1 MISAR
6 LSPTPPAGW
15 RWLAGVDTDPRFAL
29 GQWERGRA
37 ALVRLGCCFDAVRVA
52 DDGETAAIIADLRA
66 AGRPVG
72 PVLVDWATRT
82 STWLVPVRRL
92 PLWDLRGTELLTG
105 DDETPAILMPPPA
118 PGETGGMSWA
128 VRPDGSGR
136 LTCHLDLAVALRRVR
151 PRLRGPIGSARSG
164 GGRKAS

>member
-1 MISAR
+1 MISGR
-6 LSPTPPAGW
+6 LSLAAPAGW

-37 ALVRLGCCFDAVRVA
+37 ALVRLGCRFDAVRVA
-52 DDGETAAIIADLRA
+52 DGGETAAIVADLHA

-72 PVLVDWATRT
+72 PLLVDRQTRT

-92 PLWDLRGTELLTG
+92 PSWDLRGTELLTG
-105 DDETPAILMPPPA
+105 DDEAPAILMPPPT
-118 PGETGGMSWA
+118 PGETNGMYWA

-136 LTCHLDLAVALRRVR
+136 LTSHLDLAVALRRVR
-151 PRLRGPIGSARSG
+151 PRLRGPIGSTRSG